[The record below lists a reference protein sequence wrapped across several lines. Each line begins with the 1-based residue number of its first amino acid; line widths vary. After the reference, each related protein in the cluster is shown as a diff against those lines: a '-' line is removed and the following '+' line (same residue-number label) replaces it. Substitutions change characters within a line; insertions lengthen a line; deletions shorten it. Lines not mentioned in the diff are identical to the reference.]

1 MSESI
6 NSLKKFGKSF
16 FWAGKILPNFYFK
29 RSADL
34 YHFCRKMDDIA
45 DENQNIHT
53 LENLKLIKS
62 FIQKEDYNKLNR
74 LGIFIPEFL
83 KDDNASK
90 KAMKDLLD
98 GLIFDQ
104 KRVRIKDLDELIKY
118 CYRVAGTV
126 GIMMCN
132 ALDCK
137 EEKAKNFAIDLGIA
151 MQLTNII
158 RDVLEDAKID
168 RVYLP
173 SSMTNNIT
181 SKKILLISKDPNTNL
196 IDNKRIK
203 QTLKKLLEISD
214 QYYISGKQGLIF
226 LPSKVRIS
234 IAVAANIYR
243 EIGLIIKSK
252 SYDWHLGRQYTSLI
266 IKIKVTLL
274 TIFQHLFFSSRKSFI
289 HNESFHLSIKDD
301 LK

>member
-1 MSESI
+1 
-6 NSLKKFGKSF
+6 
-16 FWAGKILPNFYFK
+16 
-29 RSADL
+29 
-34 YHFCRKMDDIA
+34 MDDIA

-83 KDDNASK
+83 KDDNDSK

-158 RDVLEDAKID
+158 RDVLD
-168 RVYLP
+168 L
-173 SSMTNNIT
+173 
-181 SKKILLISKDPNTNL
+181 
-196 IDNKRIK
+196 
-203 QTLKKLLEISD
+203 
-214 QYYISGKQGLIF
+214 
-226 LPSKVRIS
+226 
-234 IAVAANIYR
+234 
-243 EIGLIIKSK
+243 
-252 SYDWHLGRQYTSLI
+252 SLI
-266 IKIKVTLL
+266 HI
-274 TIFQHLFFSSRKSFI
+274 
-289 HNESFHLSIKDD
+289 
-301 LK
+301 

>member
-1 MSESI
+1 MSQAI

-16 FWAGKILPNFYFK
+16 YWAGKILPNFYLE

-34 YHFCRKMDDIA
+34 YHFCRKMDDLA

-53 LENLKLIKS
+53 LDNLKLIKLY
-62 FIQKEDYNKLNR
+62 IQNEDYRELNR
-74 LGIFIPEFL
+74 LGIFVPEFL
-83 KDDNASK
+83 KNDNTSK

-104 KRVRIKDLDELIKY
+104 KKVRIKDLDELIKY

-132 ALDCK
+132 ALDCN
-137 EEKAKNFAIDLGIA
+137 EEKAKKFAIDMGIA

-173 SSMTNNIT
+173 SSMTKNVTPN
-181 SKKILLISKDPNTNL
+181 KILLISKDANKYK
-196 IDNKRIK
+196 IDNKHIK
-203 QTLKKLLEISD
+203 QALKNLLEISD
-214 QYYISGKQGLIF
+214 QYYVSGKQGLFF

-234 IAVAANIYR
+234 IAVAANVYR
-243 EIGLIIKSK
+243 EIGLIIRRK
-252 SYDWHLGRQYTSLI
+252 SYNWHLGRQHTSLI
-266 IKIKVTLL
+266 AKIKVTLL
-274 TIFQHLFFSSRKSFI
+274 TIFQEAIFFRRKPLA
-289 HNESFHLSIKDD
+289 HNESLHLS
-301 LK
+301 LKGVFK